1 LRVKDK
7 QQEKKPLEVLLM
19 RMEERKALPAIFW
32 QGKEY
37 TYGELFDR
45 IVFWEQLLQER
56 GVTQGTIC
64 GILGDYS
71 FETISLLFALMKKN
85 AIIVPFYKNPQQ
97 ELDKLI
103 KIAEVQELFD
113 FEDGNVWTIRSIPQK
128 TGNNIIKSFI
138 SQSHPGLVIFTSG
151 STGEPKGILHDCH
164 LVIKKF
170 LEPGKPWRTI
180 LFLLFDHFGGINTLF
195 SVFASGGMAICLKD
209 RSPSNV
215 CESIEKAKATLL
227 PTSPSFLNILL
238 LSGNAAKYDLASIE
252 LITYGTEVM
261 APSLLEKIPQ
271 LFPQTKL
278 KQTYGLSEL
287 GVLRSKSQQESSTWV
302 KIGGEGFTIKV
313 IDNTLWIQSE
323 YNMVGYLNA
332 PSPFDEEGWMCT
344 GDQVEVQGEY
354 LRILGRQSDLINV
367 GGQKVFPAEV
377 ESVLQ
382 EDENVKDALVYG
394 KPSPVMGEMVCAKVL
409 LKHPEKKEA
418 LKERLRK
425 LCLQKLARYKMP
437 IHISFASEEEFTSI
451 RFKKIR
457 K

>member
-1 LRVKDK
+1 
-7 QQEKKPLEVLLM
+7 
-19 RMEERKALPAIFW
+19 
-32 QGKEY
+32 
-37 TYGELFDR
+37 
-45 IVFWEQLLQER
+45 
-56 GVTQGTIC
+56 
-64 GILGDYS
+64 
-71 FETISLLFALMKKN
+71 
-85 AIIVPFYKNPQQ
+85 
-97 ELDKLI
+97 
-103 KIAEVQELFD
+103 
-113 FEDGNVWTIRSIPQK
+113 
-128 TGNNIIKSFI
+128 
-138 SQSHPGLVIFTSG
+138 
-151 STGEPKGILHDCH
+151 
-164 LVIKKF
+164 
-170 LEPGKPWRTI
+170 
-180 LFLLFDHFGGINTLF
+180 
-195 SVFASGGMAICLKD
+195 MAVCLND

-238 LSGNAAKYDLASIE
+238 LSGNTVKYDLSSIE

-261 APSLLEKIPQ
+261 TLSLLEKISK

-302 KIGGEGFTIKV
+302 KIGGEGFSIKV

-382 EDENVKDALVYG
+382 EDENVKDALVY
-394 KPSPVMGEMVCAKVL
+394 ENN
-409 LKHPEKKEA
+409 
-418 LKERLRK
+418 
-425 LCLQKLARYKMP
+425 LQ
-437 IHISFASEEEFTSI
+437 
-451 RFKKIR
+451 
-457 K
+457 